1 MTASLWSRIEP
12 ATDWSSLE
20 KFSSES
26 TALLRLWRG
35 FMTARSFVAAVLL
48 LLQAV
53 GFALGLAAPPLAI
66 ALSAGYLAATLLAL
80 RYAPF
85 QPIRGFGATW
95 TKTIGIDLIVFTAL
109 QLMQVGNVNY
119 TPLFALPVLMGAV
132 LGTGL
137 VGLGT
142 TAAATLLLL
151 GYASFSWLQ
160 QPGDSSPRFVQAA
173 LTGTGLFV
181 VALLAHEMARRLTR
195 EEALAQ
201 RNRSTAQMHALV
213 NDLVIET
220 LSEGVLVVDLDGR
233 VHAANPAADEILGQ
247 GLAELELPFAL
258 GAQPAWVPLAALARQ
273 TFLRRTSQS
282 KEIPVAQAQG
292 AAREVRVRTRLTQAR
307 GRQSESLCVMFLQDL
322 RELEARIRT
331 EKLAAMG
338 RMSAAVAHEIR
349 NPLAAIT
356 QASALLAEDLVDPA
370 HRQLT
375 TMVQQNAQRL
385 ARIVDDVLDVAR
397 ARQQRL
403 LPLGEVVELDTTV
416 HRLAQE
422 WVQHVQRQGVLLA
435 LQADESLVRFDAE
448 HLRRILVNLLDNAAP
463 LCRRAR
469 RLDPGQHPARCRR
482 PRQPGD
488 LERRRAART
497 GGATASVRTLL
508 LVGEPLQRS
517 RPVPVP
523 RAVRTPRRHHRLP
536 APRAHARRSRRQR
549 VPCHVCG
556 RRNPADTIAAVS
568 IPPTSTQPARILV
581 VDDEPDLRTLYELTL
596 LREGYR
602 VEAAGSVAEARKQLD
617 AERFDAVITDMRL
630 PDGPRH
636 GDPAAHPAGAARR
649 ALRRHDRLR
658 LGRERGR
665 GPEGRRLRL
674 PHQAGRPEAV
684 PHRGR
689 LGGAGQRAAGRREGA
704 AAGRRRPGRARRR
717 TR

>member
-53 GFALGLAAPPLAI
+53 GFVLGLAAPPLAI
-66 ALSAGYLAATLLAL
+66 ALSAGYLVATLLAL

-160 QPGDSSPRFVQAA
+160 QPGADSSPRFVQAA

-220 LSEGVLVVDLDGR
+220 LAEGVLVIDLDGR

-282 KEIPVAQAQG
+282 KEIPVAQLQG

-403 LPLGEVVELDTTV
+403 LPLGEVVELDSTV
-416 HRLAQE
+416 RRLAQE

-435 LQADESLVRFDAE
+435 LQADDSLVRFDAE
-448 HLRRILVNLLDNAAP
+448 HLRRILVNLLDNAARYAGDRDGSIQVSTRLDAAGRASLEIWSDGAP
-463 LCRRAR
+463 LEPAVQRHLFEPFFSSESRSSGLGLFLCRELCERHGAAI
-469 RLDPGQHPARCRR
+469 GY
-482 PRQPGD
+482 
-488 LERRRAART
+488 ERRSL
-497 GGATASVRTLL
+497 TA
-508 LVGEPLQRS
+508 
-517 RPVPVP
+517 
-523 RAVRTPRRHHRLP
+523 
-536 APRAHARRSRRQR
+536 
-549 VPCHVCG
+549 
-556 RRNPADTIAAVS
+556 D
-568 IPPTSTQPARILV
+568 
-581 VDDEPDLRTLYELTL
+581 
-596 LREGYR
+596 
-602 VEAAGSVAEARKQLD
+602 
-617 AERFDAVITDMRL
+617 
-630 PDGPRH
+630 
-636 GDPAAHPAGAARR
+636 
-649 ALRRHDRLR
+649 
-658 LGRERGR
+658 
-665 GPEGRRLRL
+665 GPEGNEFFV
-674 PHQAGRPEAV
+674 AF
-684 PHRGR
+684 
-689 LGGAGQRAAGRREGA
+689 A
-704 AAGRRRPGRARRR
+704 AAE
-717 TR
+717 TRLTQ